1 MPLCCCR
8 RRRTNRVEEAD
19 TKTRN
24 QETLHYTHRDGVV
37 TVTRE
42 YSHPSLRGTVTQRTY
57 KCMDDVRLDSRQAAS
72 QLARAASILGWG
84 ADPFANGREVT
95 VQGGRGRCSSGAV
108 RRHRRRCRRF
118 GACPHNYHHH
128 NLDSNT
134 SYYLS
139 LPSSEPNRTWFNCGR
154 YVRRAQT
161 GTGPTATNSRTCG
174 GGVRSAV
181 RQSQAKPATAKANL
195 PHKSRAGGLHGAS
208 PRGLLHGASPRDLRK
223 RVTIIITQHPISRS
237 PPPPRAPRARRA

>member
-57 KCMDDVRLDSRQAAS
+57 KSMDDVRLDSRQAAS

-95 VQGGRGRCSSGAV
+95 VQEWRDKAVPDIPLYYWSRRVGGS
-108 RRHRRRCRRF
+108 
-118 GACPHNYHHH
+118 P
-128 NLDSNT
+128 
-134 SYYLS
+134 
-139 LPSSEPNRTWFNCGR
+139 
-154 YVRRAQT
+154 
-161 GTGPTATNSRTCG
+161 G
-174 GGVRSAV
+174 G
-181 RQSQAKPATAKANL
+181 N
-195 PHKSRAGGLHGAS
+195 
-208 PRGLLHGASPRDLRK
+208 
-223 RVTIIITQHPISRS
+223 
-237 PPPPRAPRARRA
+237 